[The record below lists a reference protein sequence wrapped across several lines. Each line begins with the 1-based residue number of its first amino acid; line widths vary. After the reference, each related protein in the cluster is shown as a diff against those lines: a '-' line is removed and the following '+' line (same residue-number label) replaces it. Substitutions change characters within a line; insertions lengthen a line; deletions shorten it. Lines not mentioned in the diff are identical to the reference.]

1 MRSSGPIHYSDRSRF
16 APVDFGAVLQVS
28 KVHVVT
34 VNTGTHEAVP
44 AAAAEFDPA
53 AHAASMVGHH
63 YRVDDYYEVG
73 REKVRE
79 YARAVQDY
87 HPVHWEEDIA
97 REYGH
102 QGLVAPLTFISLVG
116 ILAQRKL
123 FEQIV
128 TGYDLS
134 QIMQTDQI
142 LEFHR
147 PIRVGDQLTCDVYL
161 HSFRQAFGGDI
172 IVTKNIVTAQ
182 DDELVLTTYT
192 TLIGRSGG
200 DIDPR
205 MSDAVRNVLM
215 HGLGDEEPTH
225 HAPSELSVGSAVDP
239 VTKQPEPTISVHALS
254 FDSVSV
260 GDELPARVARLTR
273 GDLVNYAGV
282 SGDANPIHWS
292 DEVVKL
298 VGLDNVVAHGMLT
311 MGLGGGF
318 VTSWLGDPGAVK
330 EYNVRFTSPVYV
342 GSDVPAE
349 VEYTG
354 KVKSVDPQTRT
365 AVVAITAKSAGKKI
379 FGRATATVQLS

>member
-1 MRSSGPIHYSDRSRF
+1 M
-16 APVDFGAVLQVS
+16 
-28 KVHVVT
+28 
-34 VNTGTHEAVP
+34 NTGTDEAVLTDE
-44 AAAAEFDPA
+44 AFDPA
-53 AHAASMVGHH
+53 AHAAAMVGHH

-87 HPVHWEEDIA
+87 HPAHWDEDVA
-97 REYGH
+97 QEYGYDN
-102 QGLVAPLTFISLVG
+102 LLAPVTFISLVG

-123 FEQIV
+123 FEQVV

-134 QIMQTDQI
+134 QILQTDQI
-142 LEFHR
+142 LELHR
-147 PIRVGDQLTCDVYL
+147 PIKVGDQLTCDVYL

-182 DDELVLTTYT
+182 NDELVLTTYT
-192 TLIGRSGG
+192 TLVGRSGG
-200 DIDPR
+200 DIDPNLNA
-205 MSDAVRNVLM
+205 AVRNVLM
-215 HGLGDEEPTH
+215 HGIGEEAPQH
-225 HAPSELSVGSAVDP
+225 HPRSTPPAAEPPVP
-239 VTKQPEPTISVHALS
+239 VTTAPAVVPTKRALRVE
-254 FDSVSV
+254 DVSV
-260 GDELPARVARLTR
+260 GDELPPRTVRLTR

-298 VGLDNVVAHGMLT
+298 VDLDNVVAHGMLT

-342 GSDVPAE
+342 GVDEAAE

-354 KVKSVDPQTRT
+354 RVKSVDPETKT
-365 AVVAITAKSAGKKI
+365 AVVAIVAKSAGKRI
-379 FGRATATVQLS
+379 FGRATATVQLA

>member
-1 MRSSGPIHYSDRSRF
+1 MTS
-16 APVDFGAVLQVS
+16 
-28 KVHVVT
+28 
-34 VNTGTHEAVP
+34 NTGTTEVASDL
-44 AAAAEFDPA
+44 DPA
-53 AHAASMVGHH
+53 AHAAAMVGHH

-87 HPVHWEEDIA
+87 HPVHWEEDVA
-97 REYGH
+97 REFGYP
-102 QGLVAPLTFISLVG
+102 GLVAPLTFISLVG

-123 FEQIV
+123 FENVV

-134 QIMQTDQI
+134 QIMQTDQV

-147 PIRVGDQLTCDVYL
+147 PIAVGDKLVCDVYL
-161 HSFRQAFGGDI
+161 DSFRQAFGGDI
-172 IVTKNIVTAQ
+172 IVTKNIVSDAAG
-182 DDELVLTTYT
+182 ELVLTTYT
-192 TLIGRSGG
+192 TLVGRTGG
-200 DIDPR
+200 DIDPNVNQ
-205 MSDAVRNVLM
+205 AVRKVLM
-215 HGLGDEEPTH
+215 HGMGDDEPAH
-225 HAPSELSVGSAVDP
+225 RAPTVAAAP
-239 VTKQPEPTISVHALS
+239 VPPADGITASKHALA
-254 FDSVSV
+254 FADVEV
-260 GDELPARVARLTR
+260 GTELPPRTVRLTR

-298 VGLDNVVAHGMLT
+298 VDLDDVVAHGMLT

-330 EYNVRFTSPVYV
+330 EYNVRFTSPVFV
-342 GSDVPAE
+342 GADEPAE

-354 KVKSVDPQTRT
+354 KVKSVDPESRT
-365 AVVAITAKSAGKKI
+365 AVVAIVAKSAGRRI

>member
-1 MRSSGPIHYSDRSRF
+1 M
-16 APVDFGAVLQVS
+16 
-28 KVHVVT
+28 
-34 VNTGTHEAVP
+34 NTGTDEAV
-44 AAAAEFDPA
+44 ATDEELDPA
-53 AHAASMVGHH
+53 AHAAAMVGHH

-87 HPVHWEEDIA
+87 HPVHWDEDA
-97 REYGH
+97 AQEYGYA
-102 QGLVAPLTFISLVG
+102 GLLAPLTFISLVG

-147 PIRVGDQLTCDVYL
+147 PIKVGDQLVCDVYL

-182 DDELVLTTYT
+182 NDELVLTTYT

-200 DIDPR
+200 DIDPNLQG
-205 MSDAVRNVLM
+205 AVRNVLM
-215 HGLGDEEPTH
+215 HGIGED
-225 HAPSELSVGSAVDP
+225 APSHHPRTAAGTDVLAVSAPAVP
-239 VTKQPEPTISVHALS
+239 AIAPSKHAIN
-254 FDSVSV
+254 FEDVAV
-260 GDELPARVARLTR
+260 GDELPSRTVRLTR

-342 GSDVPAE
+342 GSEEPAE

-354 KVKSVDPQTRT
+354 KVKSVDPETKT
-365 AVVAITAKSAGKKI
+365 AVVAIVAKSAGKKI
-379 FGRATATVQLS
+379 FGRATATVQLA

>member
-1 MRSSGPIHYSDRSRF
+1 M
-16 APVDFGAVLQVS
+16 
-28 KVHVVT
+28 
-34 VNTGTHEAVP
+34 NTGIDEAV
-44 AAAAEFDPA
+44 ATDEELDPA
-53 AHAASMVGHH
+53 AHAAAMVGHH

-87 HPVHWEEDIA
+87 HPLHWDEDA
-97 REYGH
+97 AQEYGYD
-102 QGLVAPLTFISLVG
+102 GLLAPLTFISLVG

-147 PIRVGDQLTCDVYL
+147 PIKVGDRLVCDVYL

-172 IVTKNIVTAQ
+172 IVTKNVVTAQ
-182 DDELVLTTYT
+182 NDEVVLITYT

-200 DIDPR
+200 DIDPNLQ
-205 MSDAVRNVLM
+205 DAVRNVLM
-215 HGLGDEEPTH
+215 HGIGEDAPNH
-225 HAPSELSVGSAVDP
+225 HPRTGAGTDVPAVPAPAIVPS
-239 VTKQPEPTISVHALS
+239 KHAIN
-254 FDSVSV
+254 FADVAV
-260 GDELPARVARLTR
+260 GDELPPRTVRLTR

-318 VTSWLGDPGAVK
+318 LTSWLGDPGAVK

-342 GSDVPAE
+342 GSEAPAE
-349 VEYTG
+349 VEFTG
-354 KVKSVDPQTRT
+354 KVKSVDPETRT
-365 AVVAITAKSAGKKI
+365 AVVAIVAKSAGKKI
-379 FGRATATVQLS
+379 FGRATATVQLA

>member
-1 MRSSGPIHYSDRSRF
+1 M
-16 APVDFGAVLQVS
+16 
-28 KVHVVT
+28 
-34 VNTGTHEAVP
+34 NTGTDEAV
-44 AAAAEFDPA
+44 AADEELDPA
-53 AHAASMVGHH
+53 AHAAAMVGHH

-87 HPVHWEEDIA
+87 HPVHWDEDA
-97 REYGH
+97 AQDYGYDS
-102 QGLVAPLTFISLVG
+102 LLAPVTFISLVG

-147 PIRVGDQLTCDVYL
+147 PIKVGDQLVCDVYL

-182 DDELVLTTYT
+182 DEVVLTTYT

-200 DIDPR
+200 DIDPNLQG
-205 MSDAVRNVLM
+205 AVRNVLM
-215 HGLGDEEPTH
+215 HGIGED
-225 HAPSELSVGSAVDP
+225 APSHRPRTGAAADALAAPAP
-239 VTKQPEPTISVHALS
+239 VVPAIVPSKHAID
-254 FDSVSV
+254 FEDVAV
-260 GDELPARVARLTR
+260 GDELPPRTVRLTR

-342 GSDVPAE
+342 GSEEPAE
-349 VEYTG
+349 VEFTG
-354 KVKSVDPQTRT
+354 KVKSVDPETRT
-365 AVVAITAKSAGKKI
+365 AVVAIVAKSAGKKI
-379 FGRATATVQLS
+379 FGRATATVQLA

>member
-1 MRSSGPIHYSDRSRF
+1 MEEE
-16 APVDFGAVLQVS
+16 L
-28 KVHVVT
+28 
-34 VNTGTHEAVP
+34 
-44 AAAAEFDPA
+44 DPA
-53 AHAASMVGHH
+53 AHAAAMVGHH

-87 HPVHWEEDIA
+87 HPVHWDEDA
-97 REYGH
+97 AQEFGYDT
-102 QGLVAPLTFISLVG
+102 LLAPLTFISLVG

-147 PIRVGDQLTCDVYL
+147 PIRVGDQLICDVYL

-182 DDELVLTTYT
+182 NDEVVLTTYT

-200 DIDPR
+200 DIDPNLAG
-205 MSDAVRNVLM
+205 AVRNVLM
-215 HGLGDEEPTH
+215 HGIDEEAPNHRPRTQAATDVPAVPVTTVPEI
-225 HAPSELSVGSAVDP
+225 APS
-239 VTKQPEPTISVHALS
+239 KHAIN
-254 FDSVSV
+254 FDDVAV
-260 GDELPARVARLTR
+260 GDELPPRTVRLTR

-342 GSDVPAE
+342 GSEEPAE
-349 VEYTG
+349 VEFTG

-365 AVVAITAKSAGKKI
+365 AVVAIVAKSAGKKI
-379 FGRATATVQLS
+379 FGRATATVQLA

>member
-1 MRSSGPIHYSDRSRF
+1 MPDLGE
-16 APVDFGAVLQVS
+16 V
-28 KVHVVT
+28 
-34 VNTGTHEAVP
+34 
-44 AAAAEFDPA
+44 FDPA
-53 AHAASMVGHH
+53 AHAAAMVGHH

-87 HPVHWEEDIA
+87 HPVHWDEDIA
-97 REYGH
+97 QEYGYD
-102 QGLVAPLTFISLVG
+102 GLVAPLTFISLVG
-116 ILAQRKL
+116 ILAQRTL

-147 PIRVGDQLTCDVYL
+147 PIKAGDQLSCIVYL

-172 IVTKNIVTAQ
+172 IVTKNDVVAQ
-182 DDELVLTTYT
+182 NDELVLTTYT

-200 DIDPR
+200 DIDPNIG
-205 MSDAVRNVLM
+205 DAVRNVLM
-215 HGLGDEEPTH
+215 HGIGPDERPEH
-225 HAPSELSVGSAVDP
+225 HPRTDVPATPAAAPVPVQATAGAITASKHAIRFEDVTVGA
-239 VTKQPEPTISVHALS
+239 
-254 FDSVSV
+254 
-260 GDELPARVARLTR
+260 ELPSRVVRLTR

-292 DEVVKL
+292 DDVVKL
-298 VGLDNVVAHGMLT
+298 VGLENVVAHGMLT

-342 GSDVPAE
+342 PVDRPAE
-349 VEYTG
+349 IEYTG
-354 KVKSVDPQTRT
+354 KVKSVDPETRT
-365 AVVAITAKSAGKKI
+365 AVIAIVAKSEGRKI
-379 FGRATATVQLS
+379 FGRATATVQLA

>member
-1 MRSSGPIHYSDRSRF
+1 MG
-16 APVDFGAVLQVS
+16 
-28 KVHVVT
+28 KVGVVT
-34 VNTGTHEAVP
+34 ANTGTDEAAP
-44 AAAAEFDPA
+44 AAADSFDPA

-97 REYGH
+97 REYGYD
-102 QGLVAPLTFISLVG
+102 GLLAPLTFISLVG
-116 ILAQRKL
+116 ILAQRTM

-147 PIRVGDQLTCDVYL
+147 PIRVGDRLTCDVYL

-215 HGLGDEEPTH
+215 HGLGEEEPAH
-225 HAPSELSVGSAVDP
+225 HAPTGEITPDP
-239 VTKQPEPTISVHALS
+239 ITRAPEPTVSAHALS

-260 GDELPARVARLTR
+260 GDELPARVVRLTR

-292 DEVVKL
+292 DEIVGL

-318 VTSWLGDPGAVK
+318 VTSWLGDPGAVT

-342 GSDVPAE
+342 GSEIPAE
-349 VEYTG
+349 VEFTG

>member
-1 MRSSGPIHYSDRSRF
+1 MCH
-16 APVDFGAVLQVS
+16 A
-28 KVHVVT
+28 VT
-34 VNTGTHEAVP
+34 VNTGTDEAVS
-44 AAAAEFDPA
+44 AAAAEPFDPA

-87 HPVHWEEDIA
+87 HPVHWDEDIA

-102 QGLVAPLTFISLVG
+102 SGLLAPLTFISLVG
-116 ILAQRKL
+116 ILAQRRL
-123 FEQIV
+123 FEEIV

-147 PIRVGDQLTCDVYL
+147 PIRVGDRLTCDVYL

-172 IVTKNIVTAQ
+172 IVTKNIVTDAH
-182 DDELVLTTYT
+182 DELVLTTYT

-200 DIDPR
+200 DIDPN
-205 MSDAVRNVLM
+205 MSAAVRNVLM
-215 HGLGDEEPTH
+215 HGLGDDEPAH
-225 HAPSELSVGSAVDP
+225 HAPSDAFAAITPDP
-239 VTKQPEPTISVHALS
+239 VTKDPEPQVSTHALAFES
-254 FDSVSV
+254 IAV
-260 GDELPARVARLTR
+260 GDELPARTVRLTR

-292 DEVVKL
+292 DEIVKL

-342 GSDVPAE
+342 RADAPAE
-349 VEYTG
+349 VDFTG
-354 KVKSVDPQTRT
+354 KVKSVDPETRT

-379 FGRATATVQLS
+379 FGRATATVQLA

>member
-1 MRSSGPIHYSDRSRF
+1 M
-16 APVDFGAVLQVS
+16 
-28 KVHVVT
+28 
-34 VNTGTHEAVP
+34 NTGTAEAVQ
-44 AAAAEFDPA
+44 ASEADFDPA
-53 AHAASMVGHH
+53 AHAAAMVGHH

-87 HPVHWEEDIA
+87 HPVHWDEDAA
-97 REYGH
+97 REYGYD
-102 QGLVAPLTFISLVG
+102 GLLAPLTFISLVG

-123 FEQIV
+123 FETIV

-182 DDELVLTTYT
+182 NDELVLTTYT

-200 DIDPR
+200 DIDP
-205 MSDAVRNVLM
+205 DLTGAVRNVLM
-215 HGLGDEEPTH
+215 HGIDEEAPAHRPRTVVPGAVAPAPVAAVPDI
-225 HAPSELSVGSAVDP
+225 APSKSALAFEDVAVG
-239 VTKQPEPTISVHALS
+239 T
-254 FDSVSV
+254 
-260 GDELPARVARLTR
+260 ELPPRTVRLTR

-292 DEVVKL
+292 DEVVGL
-298 VGLDNVVAHGMLT
+298 VGLDNVVAHGMLS

-318 VTSWLGDPGAVK
+318 VTSWLRDPGAVK

-342 GSDVPAE
+342 GSEEAAE
-349 VEYTG
+349 VEFTG

-365 AVVAITAKSAGKKI
+365 AVIAIVAKSAGKKI
-379 FGRATATVQLS
+379 FGRATATVALA

>member
-1 MRSSGPIHYSDRSRF
+1 M
-16 APVDFGAVLQVS
+16 
-28 KVHVVT
+28 
-34 VNTGTHEAVP
+34 NTGTDEAV
-44 AAAAEFDPA
+44 AMDEELDPA
-53 AHAASMVGHH
+53 AHAAAMVGHH

-87 HPVHWEEDIA
+87 HPLHWDEDA
-97 REYGH
+97 AQEYGH
-102 QGLVAPLTFISLVG
+102 DNLLAPLTFISLVG

-147 PIRVGDQLTCDVYL
+147 PIKVGDRLICDVYL

-182 DDELVLTTYT
+182 NDEVVLTTYT

-200 DIDPR
+200 DIDPNLQG
-205 MSDAVRNVLM
+205 AVRNVLM
-215 HGLGDEEPTH
+215 HGIGEDAPAH
-225 HAPSELSVGSAVDP
+225 HPRTSGVPEVP
-239 VTKQPEPTISVHALS
+239 VTAAPAITPRKHAIN
-254 FDSVSV
+254 FADVTV
-260 GDELPARVARLTR
+260 GDELPPRTVRLTR

-342 GSDVPAE
+342 GSEEPAE

-354 KVKSVDPQTRT
+354 KVKSVDPETRT
-365 AVVAITAKSAGKKI
+365 AVVAIVAKAAGKKI
-379 FGRATATVQLS
+379 FGRATATVQLA